1 MTNISDEL
9 IQKLVSEKKYETI
22 QEFASVTHMGQK
34 PICFHEYNGTEIR
47 AFEQDGNINVLY
59 PEHPTAIQ
67 ESALAKAI
75 STGSIFDDAEEVS
88 RGAKYIN
95 FIILPSRAFGM
106 SNSVS
111 PPKQLMTLTKA
122 CIGQMDDQGR
132 LPCSQAC
139 IDNGYNFQKD
149 MFQAGMTGHDHAD
162 IVRHHLGIPD
172 SEDHLPKCLAA
183 DSYAC
188 HKGLEKLKPFNPE
201 DTLDKD
207 DYEEIDPTAEAAE
220 IVEDIEK
227 SKLEEDNEKLPT
239 DTSDGE
245 KEEDISVDD
254 PEDSKD
260 EDEDSD
266 DDDAEEADIDDEDDD
281 EDEDDEEDDDEEDDD
296 EEDDDEESEES
307 ETVQEFVV
315 TLPANIRK
323 KMTKIC
329 KVIVSDLNKVIDL
342 YESDRLSRGKVI
354 NLYGSKTIKSSSTI
368 KVSDSYSVER
378 PNEYDLK
385 SGEMMYLYQC
395 RDYCRAITGKKKYSK
410 KFSHDELNAI
420 SKVEKCVSDII
431 EDLESIISDPE
442 GYDKLIK
449 NVIKNGKETINAI
462 TAMTRGFE
470 ASMNAK
476 EDEVV
481 SESETIEEGF
491 ISKRPKKLKPLKA
504 RETVSYITVE
514 LNAIRDAN
522 DQAMLSGYICSK
534 LELVDFYINCLDTQD
549 DRYVVP
555 HNRAY
560 LVQFQTDLNRLL
572 TQVLAIKP
580 INKQD
585 RIWQVNVNYPEGWR
599 V

>member
-1 MTNISDEL
+1 MKGLKEMTNISDEL
-9 IQKLVSEKKYETI
+9 IQKLIGEKKYETI
-22 QEFASVTHMGQK
+22 QEFASISHMGQK

-47 AFEQDGNINVLY
+47 AFEQGGNINVLY

-88 RGAKYIN
+88 RGVKYIN
-95 FIILPSRAFGM
+95 LTIIPARAFAK
-106 SNSVS
+106 SNDVGL
-111 PPKQLMTLTKA
+111 PKQLTTLTKA

-132 LPCSQAC
+132 LPCSPAC
-139 IDNGYNFQKD
+139 IENGYNFQKD
-149 MFQAGMTGHDHAD
+149 MLCAKMNGHEHSDV
-162 IVRHHLGIPD
+162 VRHHLGIPD

-188 HKGLEKLKPFNPE
+188 HKGLEQIKPFNPE
-201 DTLDKD
+201 DSIERE

-220 IVEDIEK
+220 IVENIEK

-239 DTSDGE
+239 DNDGE

-254 PEDSKD
+254 PEDS
-260 EDEDSD
+260 EDE
-266 DDDAEEADIDDEDDD
+266 DAEEADMDEDDDDEDDD
-281 EDEDDEEDDDEEDDD
+281 AEDSDEDEDEDKDDDDEEK
-296 EEDDDEESEES
+296 
-307 ETVQEFVV
+307 TVQEFVV
-315 TLPANIRK
+315 TLPRNIRK
-323 KMTKIC
+323 KMTRIS
-329 KVIVSDLNKVIDL
+329 KVIISDLEKLIKL
-342 YESDRLSRGKVI
+342 YEDDRLSRGKVI
-354 NLYGSKTIKSSSTI
+354 NLYAPTKMKSSSTV
-368 KVSDSYSVER
+368 KYSDSYSVEY
-378 PNEYDLK
+378 PNEYDVK

-420 SKVEKCVSDII
+420 KHAEECVSDII

-449 NVIKNGKETINAI
+449 NVIKNGKDTINALN
-462 TAMTRGFE
+462 AMTRGFE

-481 SESETIEEGF
+481 SETETIEEGF